1 MNSPQ
6 GLLLSLSV
14 CILALGVGFAGSQIG
29 RGLSE
34 FRSYDRFVT
43 VKGLATREVEASL
56 AVWPLAHAVTGND
69 LALLQQSAEER
80 SAELISF
87 LKSHGLKDE
96 EIKTMQ
102 VNVSDLLAQ
111 TYRSGDVGENRYI
124 INQTIMVRSDNLDA
138 VEKAAQNIGEIVKK
152 GVALTQTG
160 INGPSYL
167 FTGLNAI
174 KPEMI
179 AQATRN
185 ARAVADQFAA
195 DTGQAVGAIRS
206 ADQGLFQILP
216 RDETYVIPE
225 EAQRLKTVRVVSTI
239 DFYLE

>member
-1 MNSPQ
+1 MTSRDI
-6 GLLLSLSV
+6 LLFSSIF
-14 CILALGVGFAGSQIG
+14 ILALGVSFAGSQIG
-29 RGLSE
+29 GGLSN
-34 FRSYDRFVT
+34 FRSYDRYVT

-69 LALLQQSAEER
+69 LASLQQTAEER
-80 SAELISF
+80 SAELIVF
-87 LKSHGLKDE
+87 LKSYGLKDE

-138 VEKAAQNIGEIVKK
+138 IEKAAQNVGEIVKK
-152 GVALTQTG
+152 GVALTQAG

-167 FTGLNAI
+167 FTNLNAI
-174 KPEMI
+174 KPAMI
-179 AQATRN
+179 AEATKN

-195 DTGQAVGAIRS
+195 DTGQAVGEIRT

-216 RDETYVIPE
+216 RDETYIIPE